1 MDKYLGKLLDNR
13 YEILQIIGTGGMAV
27 VYKARCHRLNRLVA
41 VKVLKDEFAQ
51 DEEFRNRFRAE
62 SQAVA
67 ILSHPNLVS
76 VYDVS
81 RSNAVEYIVMELID
95 GMTLKQFMERKGV
108 LTCKEAVHFVTQI
121 LKALDH
127 AHEKGIIHRDI
138 KPHNVMLLR
147 DGTIKVTDFGIA
159 RFAAT
164 QGTLNNE
171 ALGSVHYISPEQA
184 KGGNIDTR
192 TDIYS
197 TGVLLYEMITGR
209 LPYEGDTPV
218 SIAVQHIN
226 SMPLSPRD
234 INPNIPEALERI
246 TMKAMCAN
254 INQRYASAE
263 EMLQDLEAFRKNPAI
278 VFDPV
283 PASSETEPTQVVPV
297 VDPENAATTVIPT
310 DNDFE
315 DDLFDEEEE
324 RKPKINFMLIG
335 GIIAAIVFISGI
347 IALATTLFGG
357 DEAPELTVPNLLGK
371 SYEEVLENEQYKQF
385 KIVKEDQEHSDLYE
399 KDQIMEQEPNAG
411 ESIPENGEI
420 LVVISLGSEEIVME
434 NLVNLSEEQAK
445 EKMDLLGIDAE
456 YILEESDT
464 VPEGYVIRTE
474 PADGAKITEDTN
486 VKIFVSGSNES
497 AMVPVPHL
505 IGMSVEDATDEL
517 ASVGLKM
524 GTVRE
529 VESSREK
536 GTIVYQSVKENTEVE
551 RESSINVQVSSGE
564 VPEETQETDSSESE
578 NRDEQSTVVQKPTE
592 QKPTQSETTQ
602 KPAEQKPTQ
611 SETTQKPAEQKPT
624 QSETTQKPA
633 EQKPEEKPAQ
643 NETAQV
649 PEQKPEQT
657 AKSRTITI
665 KLPQSPESFT
675 LSAKINGAVVYSG
688 SHHARDG
695 SAVITVYGNGTKD
708 VSIYIDDKLYNE
720 VSVTFD

>member
-51 DEEFRNRFRAE
+51 DEEFRSRFRAE

-95 GMTLKQFMERKGV
+95 GMTLKQFMDRKGA
-108 LTCKEAVHFVTQI
+108 LTHKEAVHFTTQI
-121 LKALDH
+121 LKALQH

-159 RFAAT
+159 RFVAT

-184 KGGNIDTR
+184 KGGHIDTR

-197 TGVLLYEMITGR
+197 TGVMLYEMLTGR

-254 INQRYASAE
+254 INQRYSSAE
-263 EMLQDLEAFRKNPAI
+263 EMLADLEAFRRNPEI
-278 VFDPV
+278 VVEPI
-283 PASSETEPTQVVPV
+283 ETPSPTAPTRTIPV
-297 VDPENAATTVIPT
+297 VGGEDAPTTKIPT
-310 DNDFE
+310 DDDFE
-315 DDLFDEEEE
+315 DDLFDDEEE
-324 RKPKINFMLIG
+324 KPRVNFLLIA
-335 GIIAAIVFISGI
+335 GILAAIVFISGI
-347 IALATTLFGG
+347 IALSTTLFGG
-357 DEAPELTVPNLLGK
+357 EDVPELTVPNLLGK
-371 SYEEVLENEQYKQF
+371 TYEEIMEDEEYSKF
-385 KIVKEDQEHSDLYE
+385 KFREEDAEYSDLYE
-399 KDQIMEQEPNAG
+399 KDQIMDQSPDAG
-411 ESIPENGEI
+411 ETIREGDEI
-420 LVVISLGSEEIVME
+420 LLVISLGAEELLMK
-434 NLVNLSEEQAK
+434 NLVNLSEAQAK
-445 EKMDLLGIDAE
+445 ETMDTLGIEAE
-456 YILEESDT
+456 FVLEESES
-464 VPEGYVIRTE
+464 VPEGYVIRTTPIE
-474 PADGAKITEDTN
+474 GIQITDDTK
-486 VKIFVSGSNES
+486 VIVYVSGKNES
-497 AMVPVPHL
+497 ATVLVPLV
-505 IGMSVEDATDEL
+505 IGMSVEDAKTEL
-517 ASVGLKM
+517 TEAGLTVGS
-524 GTVRE
+524 VRE

-536 GTIVYQSVKENTEVE
+536 GDVVYQSVKENTEVA
-551 RESSINVQVSSGE
+551 RGSAINLQISSGASSSQTQQPTTPDTE
-564 VPEETQETDSSESE
+564 KEPTKQPEQTQ
-578 NRDEQSTVVQKPTE
+578 
-592 QKPTQSETTQ
+592 
-602 KPAEQKPTQ
+602 
-611 SETTQKPAEQKPT
+611 
-624 QSETTQKPA
+624 
-633 EQKPEEKPAQ
+633 
-643 NETAQV
+643 
-649 PEQKPEQT
+649 PEQKPEQNEPVQKPDQT

-675 LSAKINGAVVYSG
+675 LSAKINGVVVYSG
-688 SHHARDG
+688 SHKASEG
-695 SAVITVYGNGTKD
+695 SAVITVHGNGTQN
-708 VSIYIDDKLYNE
+708 VSIYIDNKLYNE
-720 VSVTFD
+720 VSVKFD

>member
-51 DEEFRNRFRAE
+51 DEEFRSRFRAE

-95 GMTLKQFMERKGV
+95 GMTLKQFMDRKGT
-108 LTCKEAVHFVTQI
+108 LTHKEAIHFTTQI
-121 LKALDH
+121 LKALQH

-164 QGTLNNE
+164 QGTLKNE

-184 KGGNIDTR
+184 KGAHIDTR

-197 TGVLLYEMITGR
+197 TGVMLYEMLTGR
-209 LPYEGDTPV
+209 LPYEGDSAV

-263 EMLQDLEAFRKNPAI
+263 EMLADLEAFRKNPEI
-278 VFDPV
+278 VFEPV
-283 PASSETEPTQVVPV
+283 GTSSTTEPTREVPIIDEEDV
-297 VDPENAATTVIPT
+297 PTTKIPT
-310 DNDFE
+310 DDDFDDDFPDDE
-315 DDLFDEEEE
+315 DE
-324 RKPKINFMLIG
+324 RPRVNFLLIA
-335 GIIAAIVFISGI
+335 GILAAIVFVSGI
-347 IALATTLFGG
+347 IALATTLFVGN
-357 DEAPELTVPNLLGK
+357 DAPELLAPNLLGK
-371 SYEEVLENEQYKQF
+371 TYEEIMADEEYSKF
-385 KIVKEDQEHSDLYE
+385 KFQKEDPEYSDLYE
-399 KDQIMEQEPNAG
+399 KDQIMEQNPSAG
-411 ESIPENGEI
+411 ESIREGDEI
-420 LVVISLGSEEIVME
+420 TIVISLGAEELMME
-434 NLVNLSEEQAK
+434 NLVNLSETQAK
-445 EKMDLLGIDAE
+445 EILDSLDVEAE
-456 YILEESDT
+456 FVLEESES
-464 VPEGYVIRTE
+464 VPEGYVIRTTPVE
-474 PADGAKITEDTN
+474 GIEITESTK
-486 VKIFVSGSNES
+486 VTVYVSGKNES
-497 AMVPVPHL
+497 ETVLVPLL
-505 IGMSVEDATDEL
+505 IGMPIEDAKEDLTAAGL
-517 ASVGLKM
+517 TVGS
-524 GTVRE
+524 VRE
-529 VESSREK
+529 VESTRAK
-536 GTIVYQSVKENTEVE
+536 GAVVYQSVKENTEVD
-551 RESSINVQVSSGE
+551 RGSSINLQISSGE
-564 VPEETQETDSSESE
+564 SAAQTQTPATSGDKDQVKQPEQ
-578 NRDEQSTVVQKPTE
+578 NKPEQTP
-592 QKPTQSETTQ
+592 
-602 KPAEQKPTQ
+602 
-611 SETTQKPAEQKPT
+611 
-624 QSETTQKPA
+624 
-633 EQKPEEKPAQ
+633 EQKPEQE
-643 NETAQV
+643 V
-649 PEQKPEQT
+649 PVQKPEQT

-675 LSAKINGAVVYSG
+675 LSAKISGVVVYSG
-688 SHHARDG
+688 NHQASEG
-695 SAVITVYGNGTKD
+695 TAVITVHGNGTQN
-708 VSIYIDDKLYNE
+708 VSIYIDNKLYNE